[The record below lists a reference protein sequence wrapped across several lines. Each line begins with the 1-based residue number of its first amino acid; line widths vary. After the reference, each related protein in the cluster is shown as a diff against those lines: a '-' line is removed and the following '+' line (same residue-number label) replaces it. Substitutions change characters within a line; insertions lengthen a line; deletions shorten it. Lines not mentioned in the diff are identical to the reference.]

1 MKKTVSILLSVF
13 LLLSFTLTG
22 CAAAETE
29 NAQSASEIIL
39 QIGNSKISVDGTEKN
54 IDENGTVP
62 VVVNNRTLFPVRA
75 VVEAMGGTVEWN
87 GDTQTVTLKC
97 GENEI
102 RLVIDDSTAYLNGLA
117 NTLDTAPTIINDRTM
132 LPIRFIAESFG
143 YNVDWEDSSQ
153 KVSLKKET
161 TVKEPETPA
170 VSENNSNE
178 YKIRLTAGTQ
188 EFTAT
193 LYKNATTEAL
203 VKELPLTLPM
213 MDLYGRE
220 MCYRFSE
227 AFPTDD
233 AKYQS
238 YEVGEIIYW
247 PPGHSFVIMYKQN
260 GENFEMQKLGR
271 IDSGVDFFETSGDI
285 DVKVELIEENSTVQN
300 NSADNT
306 QVDITINGEDF
317 SGVLY
322 NNTTAKQI
330 IENLPLSVSLNRGN
344 TDYCG
349 SVKIDDVKYDE
360 SDVTNKYE
368 SGDLAYWIPGDDF
381 VVFRTAGTAEGCVII
396 GKINASENTLNSFG
410 NSADVTI
417 TLSK

>member
-1 MKKTVSILLSVF
+1 MKKIISLFMVLCISLFYVTSCS
-13 LLLSFTLTG
+13 
-22 CAAAETE
+22 AE
-29 NAQSASEIIL
+29 QKSASEVQLWINTPVMI
-39 QIGNSKISVDGTEKN
+39 VDGEWRD

-62 VVVNNRTLFPVRA
+62 AIENGRTLLPVRA
-75 VVEAMGGTVEWN
+75 VVEAMGGTADWD
-87 GDTQTVTLKC
+87 GDIQTVMLNC

-102 RLVIDDSTAYLNGLA
+102 ELVIGDSIAYLNGTA
-117 NTLDTAPTIINDRTM
+117 NVLDTAPTIINDRTM

-143 YNVDWEDSSQ
+143 YSVDWEEDSQ
-153 KVSLKKET
+153 KVSLRKET
-161 TVKEPETPA
+161 PIKEPETP
-170 VSENNSNE
+170 VISENNSNE

-188 EFTAT
+188 EFTAV

-220 MCYRFSE
+220 MCYRFPE

-238 YEVGEIIYW
+238 YEVGEIVYW

-271 IDSGVDFFETSGDI
+271 LDSGIEFFETSGDI
-285 DVKVELIEENSTVQN
+285 DVRVELIKENSTVQN
-300 NSADNT
+300 NLANNT
-306 QVDITINGEDF
+306 QVDITINNEDF

-322 NNTTAKQI
+322 DNATAKQI
-330 IENLPLSVSLNRGN
+330 IANLPLSVSLNRGN

-349 SVKIDDVKYDE
+349 SVKIDNVQYNK
-360 SDVTNKYE
+360 SNVTNKYE
-368 SGDLAYWIPGDDF
+368 SGDLAYWIPGNDF
-381 VVFRTAGTAEGCVII
+381 VVFRTAGTAEGCVIV
-396 GKINASENTLNSFG
+396 GKINADENTLNSFG

-417 TLSK
+417 TLSE